1 MSPLVSRG
9 LLLPSLLCAA
19 LVFGPVVGTA
29 SAQSS
34 VPGASTAAG
43 AQDLGVWLDDLRE
56 GHGTAAADP
65 LLGVL
70 SDLTERSGR
79 PLGAEEAAA
88 YTKAVETA
96 YASLRQ
102 RVQERPAAAPD
113 SATALAAADP
123 IGDAVTQ
130 LQSAVDKLV
139 SALSSLDLGGVLGA
153 VTGLL
158 SPVLSLITGVLGSA
172 VPSVPALPS
181 LPALPTPGSPAQ

>member
-43 AQDLGVWLDDLRE
+43 AQDLGVWLDDMQDVR
-56 GHGTAAADP
+56 GTAVADP

-70 SDLTERSGR
+70 SDLTERTGR
-79 PLGAEEAAA
+79 TLDATEAAA

-96 YASLRQ
+96 YTSLRE
-102 RVQERPAAAPD
+102 RVQERSAAPAG
-113 SATALAAADP
+113 ATALAADP
-123 IGDAVTQ
+123 ISDAVAQ

-139 SALSSLDLGGVLGA
+139 SALSSLDLGAVLGA

-158 SPVLSLITGVLGSA
+158 SPVLSLVTGVLGSA
-172 VPSVPALPS
+172 VPP
-181 LPALPTPGSPAQ
+181 LPALPPLPLPVPGSPAQ

>member
-56 GHGTAAADP
+56 VRGTAVADP

-70 SDLTERSGR
+70 SDLTDLTGR
-79 PLGAEEAAA
+79 PLDATRAAA
-88 YTKAVETA
+88 YTKAVESA

-102 RVQERPAAAPD
+102 RVQERPAAPD
-113 SATALAAADP
+113 SATALAADP
-123 IGDAVTQ
+123 VSDAVAQ

-139 SALSSLDLGGVLGA
+139 SALSSLDLGAVLGA

-158 SPVLSLITGVLGSA
+158 SPVLSLVTGVLGGA
-172 VPSVPALPS
+172 VPSLPP
-181 LPALPTPGSPAQ
+181 LPALPAPGSPVQ

>member
-43 AQDLGVWLDDLRE
+43 AQDLGVWLDDVRE
-56 GHGTAAADP
+56 VHGTAAAGP

-79 PLGAEEAAA
+79 PLAAEEAAA

-102 RVQERPAAAPD
+102 RVQERPAAAPG
-113 SATALAAADP
+113 SATALAADP
-123 IGDAVTQ
+123 IDDAVTQ

-158 SPVLSLITGVLGSA
+158 SPVLSLITGVLGGA

-181 LPALPTPGSPAQ
+181 LPALPAPGSPAQ